1 MFEKTMKFCTK
12 CGGRIGDR
20 ALFCP
25 KCGCLSIGKKADKN
39 PFDKI
44 SIPYCLIAL
53 LLTPL
58 FGFIYWPVQYKKVPR
73 RATAVG
79 ICAIIGWIIS
89 FSLTMYLTT
98 FA

>member
-1 MFEKTMKFCTK
+1 MKFCTN
-12 CGGRIGDR
+12 CGGQVSNH

-25 KCGCLSIGKKADKN
+25 NCGCFSIGKKATKN

-44 SIPYCLIAL
+44 SIGLCLIPL

-58 FGFIYWPVQYKKVPR
+58 FGFIYWPVKYKKMPR

-89 FSLTMYLTT
+89 FTILMYLPM
-98 FA
+98 